1 MHYPIDEEVIFTKA
15 RNIESSEARSRY
27 LDDVCGGNE
36 ALRDRLQALLRVYEH
51 DRTFL
56 NPVLD
61 RVTSSDASVLES
73 PGSLIGP
80 YKLVEQIGEGGFG
93 VVFMAEQ
100 QQPVRR
106 MVALKVLKPGMDT
119 GQVVARFKA
128 ERQAI
133 ALMEHQHIAR
143 ILDAGETAS
152 GRPFFVMELVRGVPI
167 TKYCDESCLPIQ
179 ERLRLF
185 LDICQAVQHAHQK
198 GIIHRDLKPSN
209 ILITLHDGTPVIKVI
224 DFGTAKAIGQQLTDK
239 ELVTGF
245 AQMIGTP
252 TYMSPEQADMSG
264 VDVDTRSDIYSL
276 GIMLFELLTG
286 TTPCEAE
293 RLRNVT
299 FDEMRRIIR
308 EEEPLRPSERIRTL
322 GNQAAPVS
330 LHRRSD
336 SRRLSQLFERELDW
350 IVMKALEKDRER
362 RYETASALAADLL
375 RYLHN
380 EPVLARP
387 PSRWYWLKKT
397 MWRHRGSVFATGLI
411 MLALVVGT
419 IAAVSGLIRATN
431 AEIAARSEARQKENA
446 LTERESA
453 LAKSQASEREASE
466 QLYLSLLN
474 QARAGRFSRRMGQRL
489 DSLDALTKAAR
500 LHRDQRLRDEAIAAM
515 TLSDVRP
522 GPSWNALPP
531 GYRSL
536 GFDYDYLRYV
546 RANDEGVISVRTIP
560 HDREVQTI
568 RTEPTKTES
577 LQLSPDGQ
585 YVTRFEKGQTL
596 RMWRVSDGEEM
607 IRKLPTQVL
616 AAEFSPDSRQLV
628 VAQGPSLLR
637 FDVATGKELNRWSL
651 TEENTAWGLAFHP
664 DNRRLAVG
672 YSASSNASVFDSS
685 TGELLIELPIG
696 ACQYQSVAWHPHGSR
711 LAVGQDKFIQIWDV
725 VAERKLA
732 TLSGHVQQVQRLT
745 FHPEGALLASDSWD
759 GTLRLWDT
767 STGRQVMQ
775 LAGTV
780 FLRFSSNGRWLGA
793 ATNGA
798 DAQLLEVTPTI
809 EYRTLASNLGV
820 EEAGYEGDISSD
832 GRLLAM
838 EMDKGTHLW
847 DLPSGRQVAML
858 AKGKPLFL
866 PDGREILICN
876 GAGLHRHAIRWDP
889 MPDRIA
895 NGIDPGGAIEIGPPR
910 TIPLPSVATRF
921 ARSQD
926 GRTLGMV
933 SESNGMG
940 WLVDLDSE
948 TVGQQRLEHA
958 GASYVGLSPDAQWMS
973 TSGWHSGLVR
983 LWNARTGAMV
993 REWPLFRTTSF
1004 FTPDNRVL
1012 VFSQGDE
1019 FGFHDVAS
1027 GKLLYRIRRD
1037 VSLYPGH
1044 VAFVPQGGL
1053 LALEMDPGV
1062 IHLKDIA
1069 TGQTVARLED
1079 PHGDRATWMGF
1090 SPDGGQLVVNAVY
1103 SKAIH
1108 VWDLR
1113 AIRRRLKA
1121 MNLDWDRPELPAYP

>member
-1 MHYPIDEEVIFTKA
+1 MHYPTDEEVIFTEA
-15 RNIESSEARSRY
+15 RNIESLEARCRY

-36 ALRDRLQALLRVYEH
+36 ALRNRLEALLRVYEH
-51 DRTFL
+51 DRSFL
-56 NPVLD
+56 NPDLD
-61 RVTSSDASVLES
+61 RVTSSNASVLEC

-100 QQPVRR
+100 QHPVRR

-152 GRPFFVMELVRGVPI
+152 GRPFFVMELVRGVPV

-224 DFGTAKAIGQQLTDK
+224 DFGIAKAIGEQLTDK
-239 ELVTGF
+239 ELVTGV

-276 GIMLFELLTG
+276 GIMLYELLTG

-308 EEEPLRPSERIRTL
+308 EEEPPRPSERIRTL
-322 GNQAAPVS
+322 GDQAATVS
-330 LHRRSD
+330 VHRRSD

-397 MWRHRGSVFATGLI
+397 MWRHRGSVLATGLI

-419 IAAVSGLIRATN
+419 IAAVWGLIRATN

-489 DSLDALTKAAR
+489 DSLNALTKAAR

-536 GFDYDYLRYV
+536 GIDYDYRRYV
-546 RANDEGVISVRTIP
+546 RANDEGIISVRTIP
-560 HDREVQTI
+560 DDREVQII
-568 RTEPTKTES
+568 RTEPTKTEW
-577 LQLSPDGQ
+577 LQLSPDGR
-585 YVTRFEKGQTL
+585 YFTRLEKGQTL
-596 RMWRVSDGEEM
+596 RLWRVSDGKEM
-607 IRKLPTQVL
+607 IHTPLTQVV
-616 AAEFSPDSRQLV
+616 ASEYSPDSRQLAV
-628 VAQGPSLLR
+628 SQGGWLLR
-637 FDVATGKELNRWSL
+637 FDVATGEELNRWKL
-651 TEENTAWGLAFHP
+651 TENSTAWGIAFHP

-672 YSASSNASVFDSS
+672 YSASSNASIFDSS
-685 TGELLIELPIG
+685 TGELLNQLPIG
-696 ACQYQSVAWHPHGSR
+696 VSQYQTVAWHPHGNR

-780 FLRFSSNGRWLGA
+780 FLHFSSDGRWLGA
-793 ATNGA
+793 VTKGA
-798 DAQLLEVTPTI
+798 DAQLLEVTPTR
-809 EYRTLASNLGV
+809 EYRSLASNLGV

-838 EMDKGTHLW
+838 DMDSGIHLW

-858 AKGKPLFL
+858 PKGKPLFL

-876 GAGLHRHAIRWDP
+876 GTGLHRHPIRRDP

-895 NGIDPGGAIEIGPPR
+895 SGTDLGGAIEIGPAR
-910 TIPLPSVATRF
+910 TIPLPGVPTRF

-940 WLVDLDSE
+940 WLVDLNSE
-948 TVGQQRLEHA
+948 TVGQQRLEHD
-958 GASYVGLSPDAQWMS
+958 GASFVGISPDARWMS
-973 TSGWHSGLVR
+973 TSGWHSGVVR
-983 LWNARTGAMV
+983 LWNARTGAIV
-993 REWPLFRTTSF
+993 REWPHFRTTSF

-1019 FGFHDVAS
+1019 FSFHDVAS
-1027 GKLLYRIRRD
+1027 GKLLHRIRRD

-1044 VAFVPQGGL
+1044 VAFAQQAGL
-1053 LALEMDPGV
+1053 MALEMDPGD
-1062 IHLKDIA
+1062 IHLKDMA

-1090 SPDGGQLVVNAVY
+1090 TPDGGQLVVNAVY

-1113 AIRRRLKA
+1113 AIRRHLKA
-1121 MNLDWDRPELPAYP
+1121 MNLDWDRPELPADP

>member
-1 MHYPIDEEVIFTKA
+1 MPCPTDEEVIFTEA

-36 ALRDRLQALLRVYEH
+36 ALRNRLEALLRVYEH
-51 DRTFL
+51 DRSFL

-61 RVTSSDASVLES
+61 CVTSSDASVLEC

-80 YKLVEQIGEGGFG
+80 YKVVEQIGEGGFG

-224 DFGTAKAIGQQLTDK
+224 DFGIAKAIDQQLTDK

-252 TYMSPEQADMSG
+252 IYMSPEQADMNG

-276 GIMLFELLTG
+276 GIMLYELLTG

-308 EEEPLRPSERIRTL
+308 EEEPSRPSERIRAL
-322 GNQAAPVS
+322 GNQAAKVS

-419 IAAVSGLIRATN
+419 IAAVWGLIRATN

-522 GPSWNALPP
+522 GPSWNALSP
-531 GYRSL
+531 GYRCL

-546 RANDEGVISVRTIP
+546 RANDEGIISIRTIP
-560 HDREVQTI
+560 DDRDVQTI
-568 RTEPTKTES
+568 RTEPTKTEW
-577 LQLSPDGQ
+577 LQLSPDGL
-585 YVTRFEKGQTL
+585 YVTRLEKDQTL

-607 IRKLPTQVL
+607 IRKPLTQVV
-616 AAEFSPDSRQLV
+616 ASEFSPDSRQLAV
-628 VAQGPSLLR
+628 SQGGWLLR
-637 FDVATGKELNRWSL
+637 FDVTNGKELNRWKL
-651 TEENTAWGLAFHP
+651 TEKRTAWGLAFHP

-672 YSASSNASVFDSS
+672 YSASSNASIFDSS
-685 TGELLIELPIG
+685 TGELLNQLPIG
-696 ACQYQSVAWHPHGSR
+696 ASQYQSVAWHPDGNR
-711 LAVGQDKFIQIWDV
+711 LAVGQDKFIQIWEV

-775 LAGTV
+775 LAGTT
-780 FLRFSSNGRWLGA
+780 FLRFSADGRWLGV

-798 DAQLLEVTPTI
+798 AAQLLEVTP
-809 EYRTLASNLGV
+809 
-820 EEAGYEGDISSD
+820 
-832 GRLLAM
+832 
-838 EMDKGTHLW
+838 
-847 DLPSGRQVAML
+847 
-858 AKGKPLFL
+858 
-866 PDGREILICN
+866 
-876 GAGLHRHAIRWDP
+876 
-889 MPDRIA
+889 
-895 NGIDPGGAIEIGPPR
+895 
-910 TIPLPSVATRF
+910 
-921 ARSQD
+921 
-926 GRTLGMV
+926 
-933 SESNGMG
+933 
-940 WLVDLDSE
+940 
-948 TVGQQRLEHA
+948 
-958 GASYVGLSPDAQWMS
+958 AQ
-973 TSGWHSGLVR
+973 
-983 LWNARTGAMV
+983 
-993 REWPLFRTTSF
+993 
-1004 FTPDNRVL
+1004 
-1012 VFSQGDE
+1012 
-1019 FGFHDVAS
+1019 
-1027 GKLLYRIRRD
+1027 
-1037 VSLYPGH
+1037 
-1044 VAFVPQGGL
+1044 
-1053 LALEMDPGV
+1053 
-1062 IHLKDIA
+1062 
-1069 TGQTVARLED
+1069 
-1079 PHGDRATWMGF
+1079 
-1090 SPDGGQLVVNAVY
+1090 
-1103 SKAIH
+1103 
-1108 VWDLR
+1108 
-1113 AIRRRLKA
+1113 
-1121 MNLDWDRPELPAYP
+1121 